1 MNSSDNPGQGDDGIQ
16 SWIDPDLEARIV
28 ASVVGEASDF
38 ERAELD
44 RMLEANPELA
54 VFKRRIEAVHG
65 LVGESY
71 ARKPVSDDDQWRL
84 APERRGRLLATL
96 GLKSADSGD
105 EEAAAEV
112 TVIEPERKG
121 ASWKIWAACVPG
133 VAAALVA
140 VCAVVVS
147 LVQSRSSILQSRF
160 IATKEA
166 AAIDSVM
173 PMEPDTTTFATTD
186 EWAYRPAPSSGLAE
200 APAAPAAT
208 EGSGRYRKTLR
219 QLADATSLGDT
230 ESLITQTERPTLQA
244 SGRTSELGRMNIDGS
259 VKTSDEVV
267 RGELALVPAQSQPAM
282 PESIAD
288 QPTVT
293 TGPAIEQDDKQVAA
307 ADVSLGLPVL
317 PAPMEQTTGESVDD
331 LLVANAAVE
340 YESVSDGLSDIDA
353 KNASPAGGESKL
365 AEVEPVEES
374 GDVDVAQGLG
384 GAQLGSMSEREF
396 DQPGIPELQVAQND
410 KDGDHLDRSAGQQS
424 SDPANTGKFFFA
436 RSERELVEQSTLTRS
451 GQETSVEL
459 TRDFVEPGEY
469 GINEP
474 GDVVDSLE
482 LAGKPVVPRDAFS
495 EPFSTAG
502 KVELGYEV
510 LAPANS
516 TRANGTELGNGPG
529 LAAEKQD
536 GYSIDL
542 AAAPEVIEFE
552 GFVNDREMLKGAEL
566 QVEGEKSD
574 LAWYTPEVEGV
585 QELTE
590 ATTQPQSG
598 EYQRYPFRSA
608 STSLSSVTFPNE
620 SEPAVAAISKDGLN
634 GGMAGGG
641 AESQRM
647 SQPRASSVSAEA
659 DGEEARSLSRASGSL
674 FAAAEPPVSGIV
686 AEAKL
691 GEVVQ
696 LGKKLKAADQVINE
710 NGPAVAFDDGAVVED
725 LARADSGSAADLD
738 LFGTTVDRSPE
749 QFGNEGAEVMPSAEP
764 ARAGD
769 GITLREKNAGT
780 MSFGAGFSAIDN
792 LDGLIDNAT
801 TNFDSA
807 GLGAAPDGAAL
818 GEEVAGEPVDLAGG
832 RIAESLVADE
842 SGSLEQLKAKLSA
855 FGRGGSVTGDFD
867 TGVGN
872 APDGAA
878 ILQPETEPRFGEQ
891 QSVLEEAR
899 GEVGKDAL
907 ELAET
912 NAAFPLNSSEGDEAK
927 KWQERDPKEERKA
940 FTRYVE
946 AKRAHETAKLLHD
959 DMLSAVATAAVD
971 GPEAPSQEML
981 AELEELEERVDVTG
995 KEKEALQQEF
1005 DIVDLSSNVVDSDT
1019 TETGSRQFAAGT
1031 VMSRLQAEQEVSNLE
1046 RELETVVD
1054 GKADIKIKLD
1064 RFKEALEANFKSN
1077 TKLDR
1082 EMVRLHLARQE
1093 RDSAQTNGSIPGT
1106 VVSNYEVF
1114 RENSDHAKSQPESR
1128 TSEQRLR
1135 EARTLELAAK
1145 EAILN
1150 QDWQSALE
1158 KYATVLRLLPDSSAD
1173 PAVRALRESLI
1184 PEYRNTTEKMWRAE
1198 VEKSDRNLRALGE
1211 EMVMAALDPTNLPAD
1226 ATEDR
1231 LRADVEN
1238 LAAQL
1243 ETLEALRGDAL
1254 IEKVLEVAPQSNP
1267 FLQNDIRLYQER
1279 VPQPQATQ
1287 QVTEGMAATRER
1299 LNEYAADYLK
1309 QTRIQLRAANG
1320 RLKALKER
1328 DNLDDVGEISP
1339 EFAPVT
1345 TTEELAS
1352 TNAFSTFS
1360 LNVSDVAFKLA
1371 QSALMKGEW
1380 PEPEK
1385 VRVEEFVNALDY
1397 GDPAPAT
1404 GEKVMC
1410 RTEQCAHPFMQQRNL
1425 LRIAMRTAAVGRGGG
1440 QPLRLTILLDNSG
1453 SMQREDREASVRR
1466 AMEVLAAQLQPN
1478 DQVSLLGFART
1489 PRLLADRVSGSDG
1502 AKLLAAVD
1510 DAPSEGGTNLEEAMR
1525 LAAEVAQRQFDDGAV
1540 NRIVLMT
1547 DGAANLGNADPEEL
1561 ATRVVELRQ
1570 KGIAFDACGVGA
1582 NGLNDEVL
1590 EALTRK
1596 GDGRYYFLDA
1606 PEQADSGFASQ
1617 LAGALRPAAKNV
1629 KVQVVFN
1636 PQRVGAYRLIGYEKH
1651 RLKKEDFRNDAV
1663 DAAEMA
1669 AEETGVAVY
1678 QIEPMADGSG
1688 DVGEVRVRFQDVA
1701 SGRMVEHSWII
1712 PYEENAPTIEVAKP
1726 SIQLAGVAAML
1737 GEYLRGGPEASN
1749 VDLDALSSLA
1759 PGLRSAYG
1767 DNVRVN
1773 QLIGMIRDAQMAK

>member
-16 SWIDPDLEARIV
+16 PWIDPDLEARIV

-44 RMLEANPELA
+44 RMLEAKPELA

-71 ARKPVSDDDQWRL
+71 ARKPVSDDDNDQWRL

-96 GLKSADSGD
+96 GLKSADSED
-105 EEAAAEV
+105 AEAAVEV
-112 TVIEPERKG
+112 TVIEPERKR
-121 ASWKIWAACVPG
+121 ASWKIWATWVPG

-147 LVQSRSSILQSRF
+147 LVQSRSSILQGRF

-166 AAIDSVM
+166 AAIDSAM
-173 PMEPDTTTFATTD
+173 PMEPDTTTFAATD

-208 EGSGRYRKTLR
+208 EGSGRYRETLR

-410 KDGDHLDRSAGQQS
+410 KDGDHFDRSAGQQS

-469 GINEP
+469 GVINEP

-482 LAGKPVVPRDAFS
+482 LAGKPVVPRYAIS

-566 QVEGEKSD
+566 QEEGEKSD

-585 QELTE
+585 QELTK

-620 SEPAVAAISKDGLN
+620 SEPAVAAISKDRLN

-769 GITLREKNAGT
+769 DGITLREKNAGT
-780 MSFGAGFSAIDN
+780 MSFGAGFSVIDN
-792 LDGLIDNAT
+792 LGGLIDNAT

-807 GLGAAPDGAAL
+807 GLGAAPEGAVL
-818 GEEVAGEPVDLAGG
+818 GEEGAGEPVDLAGG
-832 RIAESLVADE
+832 RIAESLAADD
-842 SGSLEQLKAKLSA
+842 SGSLEQQKAKLSA

-872 APDGAA
+872 APDGTA

-946 AKRAHETAKLLHD
+946 AKHAHETAKLLHD

-995 KEKEALQQEF
+995 KEKEALRQEY
-1005 DIVDLSSNVVDSDT
+1005 DIVDLSSNEVDSDT
-1019 TETGSRQFAAGT
+1019 TETGSRQLL
-1031 VMSRLQAEQEVSNLE
+1031 MSRSQFEQKLSNLE
-1046 RELETVVD
+1046 ANLETVDSVEVD
-1054 GKADIKIKLD
+1054 
-1064 RFKEALEANFKSN
+1064 R
-1077 TKLDR
+1077 
-1082 EMVRLHLARQE
+1082 
-1093 RDSAQTNGSIPGT
+1093 
-1106 VVSNYEVF
+1106 
-1114 RENSDHAKSQPESR
+1114 
-1128 TSEQRLR
+1128 
-1135 EARTLELAAK
+1135 
-1145 EAILN
+1145 
-1150 QDWQSALE
+1150 
-1158 KYATVLRLLPDSSAD
+1158 
-1173 PAVRALRESLI
+1173 
-1184 PEYRNTTEKMWRAE
+1184 
-1198 VEKSDRNLRALGE
+1198 
-1211 EMVMAALDPTNLPAD
+1211 
-1226 ATEDR
+1226 
-1231 LRADVEN
+1231 
-1238 LAAQL
+1238 
-1243 ETLEALRGDAL
+1243 L
-1254 IEKVLEVAPQSNP
+1254 IEKIQASGSPTEELDEAKLSELRAVRDSMRSEMLRGPKPDETAKLELQIQKVAAADEAVKNGRQLVL
-1267 FLQNDIRLYQER
+1267 
-1279 VPQPQATQ
+1279 
-1287 QVTEGMAATRER
+1287 GG
-1299 LNEYAADYLK
+1299 EYALAEAEFNRAIALVGDYPTRRDMVRRSIENELIGLK
-1309 QTRIQLRAANG
+1309 QEKAA
-1320 RLKALKER
+1320 LAKR
-1328 DNLDDVGEISP
+1328 DY
-1339 EFAPVT
+1339 APVT

-1371 QSALMKGEW
+1371 QSALAKGEW

-1385 VRVEEFVNALDY
+1385 MRVEEFVNALDY
-1397 GDPAPAT
+1397 GDPAPAA

-1510 DAPSEGGTNLEEAMR
+1510 DASSEGGTNLEEAMR

-1547 DGAANLGNADPEEL
+1547 DGAANLGNADPEQL

-1582 NGLNDEVL
+1582 KGLNDEVL

-1636 PQRVGAYRLIGYEKH
+1636 PERVGAYRLIGYEKH

-1688 DVGEVRVRFQDVA
+1688 DVGEVRVRFQDAA